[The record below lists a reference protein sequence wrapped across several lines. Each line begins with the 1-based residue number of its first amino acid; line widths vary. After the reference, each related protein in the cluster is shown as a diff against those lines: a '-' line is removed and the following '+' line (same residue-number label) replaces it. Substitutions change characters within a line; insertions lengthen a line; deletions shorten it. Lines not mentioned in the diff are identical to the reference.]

1 MSMLNFLVT
10 GAAGYI
16 GSHVAFQLISRG
28 HTVVALD
35 NLRNSDGNRIRGMCP
50 LVVADLNDRDAISA
64 ALNDF
69 KIDSVIHLAALK
81 SPEESTL
88 NADLY
93 KYNNDRGT
101 KTLLEESRKQGVEI
115 FIQSSSS
122 SVYGNQNRTPIA
134 EVANLAPVSPYG
146 FTKLANELLLNKYVS
161 EGSLKGTSLRFFNVV
176 GTKNRAL
183 KDDSSFNLFPIIERA
198 LSSSQVIS
206 IYGDDYETKDGTCIR
221 DYVHV
226 EDVALAH
233 IVAAEKL
240 LISELPQAMN
250 IGTGEGYSVLEV
262 IHEFEKLT
270 QKSVRYRIVKRR
282 KGDPSTVIADVNLAR
297 SSMKF
302 SAEKNLSQ
310 MISSIF

>member
-1 MSMLNFLVT
+1 MPELNFLVT

-16 GSHVAFQLISRG
+16 GSHVASHLISRG
-28 HTVVALD
+28 RTVVALD

-64 ALNDF
+64 TLKDF

-88 NADLY
+88 NAELY
-93 KYNNDRGT
+93 KYNNERGT

-122 SVYGNQNRTPIA
+122 SVYGNQDLTPIA
-134 EVANLAPVSPYG
+134 EMANLAPVSPYG

-161 EGSLKGTSLRFFNVV
+161 GGSLKGTSLRFFNVV
-176 GTKNRAL
+176 GAGNKAL

-198 LSSSQVIS
+198 LSANQVIS
-206 IYGDDYETKDGTCIR
+206 IFGDDYETKNGTCIR

-240 LISELPQAMN
+240 LNSELPQAMN

-262 IHEFEKLT
+262 IQEFEKLT
-270 QKSVRYRIVKRR
+270 QKSVRYRIAKKRN
-282 KGDPSTVIADVNLAR
+282 GDPSTVIADVNLAR

-302 SAEKNLSQ
+302 SAKKNLSQ
-310 MISSIF
+310 MISSMF

>member
-1 MSMLNFLVT
+1 
-10 GAAGYI
+10 
-16 GSHVAFQLISRG
+16 
-28 HTVVALD
+28 
-35 NLRNSDGNRIRGMCP
+35 MCP